1 MDTTTKDTDTNSE
14 NRSAVNWFE
23 IPTIDFE
30 RAVAFYESI
39 FETKL
44 QRMEIAAGTLT
55 PMPMAVFPSSGAGA
69 TGALVYIPEHK
80 PAAAGPLLY
89 LNANPNLDVVLAR
102 VEDAGGKL
110 LMGKTQLP
118 NNFGY
123 MAIFFD
129 TEGNHM
135 ALHSIE

>member
-1 MDTTTKDTDTNSE
+1 
-14 NRSAVNWFE
+14 
-23 IPTIDFE
+23 
-30 RAVAFYESI
+30 
-39 FETKL
+39 
-44 QRMEIAAGTLT
+44 MEIAAGTVT
-55 PMPMAVFPSSGAGA
+55 PTPMAVFPSSGAGA

-89 LNANPNLDVVLAR
+89 LNANPNLDIVLAR
-102 VEDAGGKL
+102 IEAAGGKL
-110 LMGKTQLP
+110 LMTKTKLP

-135 ALHSIE
+135 ALHSTE

>member
-1 MDTTTKDTDTNSE
+1 MEQRVEIHK
-14 NRSAVNWFE
+14 SAVNWFE
-23 IPTIDFE
+23 IPTTNFE
-30 RAVAFYESI
+30 RAVEFYETI
-39 FETKL
+39 FNTKL

-55 PMPMAVFPSSGAGA
+55 PTPMAVFPSSGEGA

-89 LNANPNLDVVLAR
+89 LNANPNLDEVLAR
-102 VEDAGGKL
+102 VEEAGGKL
-110 LMGKTQLP
+110 LMGKTVLP

>member
-1 MDTTTKDTDTNSE
+1 MNNNADMGPE

-23 IPTIDFE
+23 IPTTDFE
-30 RAVAFYESI
+30 RAVTFYETI
-39 FETKL
+39 FATKL
-44 QRMEIAAGTLT
+44 HRMEIAAGTLT
-55 PMPMAVFPSSGAGA
+55 PTPMAVFPSSGAGA

-80 PAAAGPLLY
+80 HAAAGPLLY

-102 VEDAGGKL
+102 VEEAGGKL

-129 TEGNHM
+129 SEGNHM
-135 ALHSIE
+135 ALHSNE

>member
-1 MDTTTKDTDTNSE
+1 MDAINNNHDFGPE
-14 NRSAVNWFE
+14 NQSAVNWFE

-30 RAVAFYESI
+30 RAVLFYETI
-39 FETKL
+39 FDTVFH
-44 QRMEIAAGTLT
+44 RMEIAAGTLT
-55 PMPMAVFPSSGAGA
+55 PTPMAVFPSTGGGA

-102 VEDAGGKL
+102 VEEAGGKL
-110 LMGKTQLP
+110 LMGKTMLP
-118 NNFGY
+118 NNFGF

-129 TEGNHM
+129 SEGNHM
-135 ALHSIE
+135 ALHSSE